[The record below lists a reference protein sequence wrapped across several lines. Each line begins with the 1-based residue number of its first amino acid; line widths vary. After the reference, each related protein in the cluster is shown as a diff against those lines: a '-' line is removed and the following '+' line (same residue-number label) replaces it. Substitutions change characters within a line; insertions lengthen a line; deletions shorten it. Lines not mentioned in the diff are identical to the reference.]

1 MDNKFD
7 YIEPNNPMTFDEAWE
22 HLDKLGFPV
31 IRLSEE
37 DYKMLSEHIDECKSM
52 REIEEIFKNLE

>member
-1 MDNKFD
+1 MNDRFD

-31 IRLSEE
+31 IHLSEE
-37 DYKMLSEHIDECKSM
+37 DYKMLSEHIDDCNSM
-52 REIEEIFKNLE
+52 GEVEQILKRLE

>member
-1 MDNKFD
+1 MNNKFD

-22 HLDKLGFPV
+22 YLDKMGFPV

-37 DYKMLSEHIDECKSM
+37 EYNQLMEDVGEAGSMSEVDD
-52 REIEEIFKNLE
+52 IFKNLE

>member
-1 MDNKFD
+1 MNDRFD

-31 IRLSEE
+31 IHLSEDE
-37 DYKMLSEHIDECKSM
+37 YKQLVGDSDKTSDIKE
-52 REIEEIFKNLE
+52 

>member
-22 HLDKLGFPV
+22 YMDKLGFPV

-37 DYKMLSEHIDECKSM
+37 EYKQLMGDIGEVGRMSEVDELLK
-52 REIEEIFKNLE
+52 RLK

>member
-22 HLDKLGFPV
+22 YMDKMGFPV

-37 DYKMLSEHIDECKSM
+37 EYKQLMGDIGETGSMSEVDEILK
-52 REIEEIFKNLE
+52 RLE

>member
-1 MDNKFD
+1 MNDKFD

-31 IRLSEE
+31 IHLSEE
-37 DYKMLSEHIDECKSM
+37 EYKQLVGDSDKTSDIKE
-52 REIEEIFKNLE
+52 

>member
-22 HLDKLGFPV
+22 YMGKLGFPV
-31 IRLSEE
+31 IRLSQEE
-37 DYKMLSEHIDECKSM
+37 YKQLVGDIGEVGSMSEV
-52 REIEEIFKNLE
+52 EEILKRLE

>member
-1 MDNKFD
+1 MTDKFD
-7 YIEPNNPMTFDEAWE
+7 YIEPNKPMTFDEAWE

-37 DYKMLSEHIDECKSM
+37 EYKQLMGDIGEAGSMSEVDKLLK
-52 REIEEIFKNLE
+52 RLE